1 MSNKP
6 SKSKSLSAAA
16 QKQLIETLK
25 ARFEKN
31 TPRHPGLAWAD
42 VQSKLESAP
51 AKVWSLA
58 EMERTG
64 GEPDVIGFDKKTG
77 AYHFVDCSPESPTGR
92 RSLCYDREG
101 LESRKEA
108 RPVSSAIDIA
118 NEMGVELLDE
128 DQYRALQAVGR
139 FDVKTSSWLL
149 TPPDI
154 RRLGGAIFGD
164 WRYGRV
170 FVYHNG
176 AQSYYAAR
184 GFRAILRV

>member
-1 MSNKP
+1 MPTKP
-6 SKSKSLSAAA
+6 SKPKALTAAA
-16 QKQLIETLK
+16 SKQLIESLK
-25 ARFEKN
+25 TRFEKN
-31 TPRHPGLAWAD
+31 ADRHPDVKWKD
-42 VQSKLESAP
+42 VQAKLESSAT
-51 AKVWSLA
+51 AIASLA

-77 AYHFVDCSPESPTGR
+77 HYLYVDCSPESPTGR

-164 WRYGRV
+164 WRYGRT
-170 FVYHNG
+170 FIYHNG

-184 GFRAILRV
+184 GFRAVCRV

>member
-1 MSNKP
+1 MKRTT
-6 SKSKSLSAAA
+6 KTASASAGEHDA
-16 QKQLIETLK
+16 LLETLK
-25 ARFEKN
+25 TRFEQN
-31 TPRHPGLAWAD
+31 TSRHPGVAWAD
-42 VQSKLESAP
+42 VRAKLAASPDKLRA
-51 AKVWSLA
+51 LA

-64 GEPDVIGFDKKTG
+64 GEPDVIAFDKKRNE
-77 AYHFVDCSPESPTGR
+77 YHFVDCSAESPAGR
-92 RSLCYDREG
+92 RSLCYDRAG

-108 RPVSSAIDIA
+108 RPVSSAIDVA

-149 TPPDI
+149 TPDPI

-164 WRYGRV
+164 WRYGRT
-170 FVYHNG
+170 FIYHNG

>member
-1 MSNKP
+1 MSTKSSKP
-6 SKSKSLSAAA
+6 KSLSAAA
-16 QKQLIETLK
+16 AKQLVATLK
-25 ARFEKN
+25 ARFEAN
-31 TPRHPGLAWAD
+31 SARHPDIEWSD
-42 VQSKLESAP
+42 VASKLESSP
-51 AKVWSLA
+51 AGLASLA

-77 AYHFVDCSPESPTGR
+77 TYLYVDCSPESPTGR

-170 FVYHNG
+170 FIYHNG

>member
-1 MSNKP
+1 MSTKSSKP
-6 SKSKSLSAAA
+6 KSLSAAA
-16 QKQLIETLK
+16 AKQLIATLK
-25 ARFEKN
+25 ARFEAN
-31 TPRHPGLAWAD
+31 VSRHPGIEWSD
-42 VQSKLESAP
+42 VASKLESSP
-51 AKVWSLA
+51 AKLASLA

-77 AYHFVDCSPESPTGR
+77 TYLYVDCSPESPTGR

-170 FVYHNG
+170 FIYHNG

-184 GFRAILRV
+184 GFRAVLRL